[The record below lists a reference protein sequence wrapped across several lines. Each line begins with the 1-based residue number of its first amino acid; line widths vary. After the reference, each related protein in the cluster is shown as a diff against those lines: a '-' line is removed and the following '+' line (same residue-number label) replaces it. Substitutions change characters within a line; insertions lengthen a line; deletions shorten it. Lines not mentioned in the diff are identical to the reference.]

1 MRTKTETATKPT
13 AQRWSREVL
22 PDGRRVYVV
31 RHDHV
36 PGGTKAL
43 VLPKIL
49 TDLAG
54 GTPTKFSYA
63 TPSWGYAQF
72 ALSVTCKAAGH
83 EAHIFVP
90 ARKERSVPTALA
102 ADAGAVLHEVRP
114 GYLSVVQKR
123 QAEWLVDN
131 PGAVGLPF
139 GLHMA
144 AMDAGLE
151 DVAHSMTRPPKG
163 RRVWVAA
170 GSGTLWRA
178 LVRAWPS
185 CKFGVV
191 QIGKEV
197 DLTELR
203 AGDLSF
209 VAPEK
214 FERPAKQPPPFPS
227 ASNYDAKVW
236 QFVIAHALDGDV
248 VWNVAG

>member
-1 MRTKTETATKPT
+1 MRYDTATETAY
-13 AQRWSREVL
+13 RWGREAL
-22 PDGRRVYVV
+22 PDGRFVFVV

-43 VLPKIL
+43 VLPGIL
-49 TDLAG
+49 NGIAG
-54 GTPTKFSYA
+54 GTPTRFSYA
-63 TPSWGYAQF
+63 TPSWGYAQH
-72 ALSVTCKAAGH
+72 ALAATCVSMGH

-123 QAEWLVDN
+123 QVEWLVDN

-139 GLHMA
+139 GLHMPE
-144 AMDAGLE
+144 MDTGLIA
-151 DVAHSMTRPPKG
+151 VAHGMVPQPP
-163 RRVWVAA
+163 RAARVWVAA

-178 LVRAWPS
+178 LMRAWPDNL
-185 CKFGVV
+185 FGVV
-191 QIGKEV
+191 QVGKAV
-197 DLTELR
+197 DFSNMR
-203 AGDLSF
+203 AGDLF
-209 VAPEK
+209 HIAPEK

-227 ASNYDAKVW
+227 APNYDAKVW
-236 QFVIAHALDGDV
+236 QFVVAHAKDGDV